1 MPIQFVWDKSYSV
14 GHALLDSQH
23 QGMFERANA
32 LKEDLT
38 EKQVR
43 KIVMELYRYTREHF
57 KEEEKMMQETGY
69 PKRKD
74 HIRLHNE
81 LITRLND
88 VSNQPFDS
96 REAIWVF
103 KKFVY
108 DWLTEHIL
116 YQDKDYFQFRQN
128 RKF

>member
-1 MPIQFVWDKSYSV
+1 
-14 GHALLDSQH
+14 
-23 QGMFERANA
+23 MFERANA

-57 KEEEKMMQETGY
+57 TEEEKMMQVSGY
-69 PKRKD
+69 PKRKE

-81 LITRLND
+81 LITRLNA
-88 VSNQPFDS
+88 VSNQPFDNN
-96 REAIWVF
+96 EAIWVF

-116 YQDKDYFQFRQN
+116 YHDKDYFRFREN
-128 RKF
+128 LKI